1 MKFLPITLLIVAS
14 LTFSLAQAQPIKKD
28 GLGMGKPGMGKP
40 GMGNPSKYFDNDG
53 KTVLSG
59 SKRLVLSQIAK
70 GNKKAAKRAILASKI
85 DTTSP
90 EEVEKIVDILFD
102 VIFREFIVEIKD
114 PQLANEAIENTSM
127 AIGGAVAELALQNGA
142 AEEDVNTILSA
153 GAFVAVDLTVEFADA
168 MQIDEPPA
176 AEAAA
181 IGFVYGAIESIE
193 AFDADYDTETAAEI
207 IMDGAV
213 EAAQFNGIGTDQI
226 PDIPEPEP
234 EPEPDTD
241 TPIII
246 DPDITVASPEG
257 PTN

>member
-40 GMGNPSKYFDNDG
+40 GMGKPGMGKPGMGKPGMGKPGMGNSSKYFDNDG

-59 SKRLVLSQIAK
+59 SKKLVLSQIAK

-127 AIGGAVAELALQNGA
+127 AKIIFKSKRYSKILKVA
-142 AEEDVNTILSA
+142 
-153 GAFVAVDLTVEFADA
+153 
-168 MQIDEPPA
+168 
-176 AEAAA
+176 
-181 IGFVYGAIESIE
+181 
-193 AFDADYDTETAAEI
+193 
-207 IMDGAV
+207 
-213 EAAQFNGIGTDQI
+213 
-226 PDIPEPEP
+226 
-234 EPEPDTD
+234 
-241 TPIII
+241 
-246 DPDITVASPEG
+246 
-257 PTN
+257 

>member
-40 GMGNPSKYFDNDG
+40 GMGKPGMGKPGKYFDNDG

-127 AIGGAVAELALQNGA
+127 AIGGAVA
-142 AEEDVNTILSA
+142 
-153 GAFVAVDLTVEFADA
+153 
-168 MQIDEPPA
+168 
-176 AEAAA
+176 
-181 IGFVYGAIESIE
+181 
-193 AFDADYDTETAAEI
+193 
-207 IMDGAV
+207 
-213 EAAQFNGIGTDQI
+213 
-226 PDIPEPEP
+226 
-234 EPEPDTD
+234 
-241 TPIII
+241 
-246 DPDITVASPEG
+246 
-257 PTN
+257 